1 MTRSVALVNIAL
13 ATVSCAPAAARGE
26 GPVAYDRTDAMD
38 RDAIAQLK
46 RNGSD
51 VTKPTDVVHYLYIS
65 ARRDAEEASRRSAAA
80 GYRSAVEAP
89 LGNLPN
95 GTVENRYSVIAHKTI
110 VPSLGNV
117 RRARTFF
124 ESLAHRF
131 GGEYDGWEAAV
142 VK

>member
-1 MTRSVALVNIAL
+1 MTRSVAFASIGLL
-13 ATVSCAPAAARGE
+13 AVSCTRSFERGEAPAAFDG
-26 GPVAYDRTDAMD
+26 TDAMD
-38 RDAIAQLK
+38 QDVIAQLK

-51 VTKPTDVVHYLYIS
+51 VRKPTDVVHYLYIPS
-65 ARRDAEEASRRSAAA
+65 RRDAEEASRRSAAA
-80 GYRSAVEAP
+80 GYRAAVGEP
-89 LGNLPN
+89 LGKLPN
-95 GTVENRYSVIAHKTI
+95 GTVEKRYSVIVHKTM

-142 VK
+142 TK